1 MKFNTEE
8 VASLMPDY
16 LGFIF
21 YEKSPRNFT
30 TTIPTISDTIQK
42 VGVFVNE
49 DPMVIGSKIKECGLD
64 VIQLHGEESP
74 EYLSALKNMLS
85 GSMNTPIEIWKVFS
99 VNDSFLLESI
109 MVYEPYVDKYLF
121 DTKGRHYG
129 GNGLPFNW
137 NLLRSYPSQKPFILS
152 GGIGPNS
159 VSDLQEFAA
168 LDLPLHA
175 IDLNSL
181 FETEPGR
188 KNLNEL
194 KTFIHE
200 L

>member
-1 MKFNTEE
+1 MKLNTEE

-30 TTIPTISDTIQK
+30 STLPIISNAIQK

-49 DPMVIGSKIKECGLD
+49 DPKVIMAKIKAFQLN

-74 EYLSALKNMLS
+74 EYLFALKNMLPAAS
-85 GSMNTPIEIWKVFS
+85 DTPLEIWKVFS
-99 VNDSFLLESI
+99 VSDSFRMESLKA
-109 MVYEPYVDKYLF
+109 YEPYADKYVF
-121 DTKGRHYG
+121 DTKGIHRG
-129 GNGLPFNW
+129 GNGLPFHW
-137 NLLRSYPSQKPFILS
+137 NLLQSYPSQKPFILS

-159 VSDLQEFAA
+159 VSELQRFAA
-168 LDLPLHA
+168 MGLPLYA
-175 IDLNSL
+175 IDVNSL

-188 KNLNEL
+188 KNLNQL